1 MTELI
6 LAYPTLTAIAL
17 VALAIAL
24 GDAIETHRKHPAR
37 VTIAPDRP
45 SGANV
50 VRMARARSRQQ

>member
-37 VTIAPDRP
+37 VTAPDRP